1 MLRRGTGTGN
11 EMLQWLLAMLATALV
26 GGSATWLAHGPLRR
40 RHETDAG
47 ISALSAMSW
56 RAFVRLL
63 LDALRRRGYE
73 RAIDRESLAGDEDEI
88 LVRDGG
94 QWRLRVK
101 HGSAFVLGPPA
112 VRDLAATMGVAGAA
126 GGLLVT
132 QGRIDGDARRA
143 ARGQPI
149 ELLDGNALWP
159 ELQPL
164 LPDAVVAPIREAGRR
179 RARARSLAGWLA
191 ALVVGVAVFPLV
203 STGDTPRARQVPAA
217 AATVPG
223 PADAAEAR
231 PAGPVADPDPAT
243 LELQRRELAA
253 AVATLPMV
261 ARTLW
266 STASTLEVILADSGD
281 DPVASICPLVER
293 YPALASSRIQ
303 LTPPTG
309 SDRPVRFRQ
318 CRSY

>member
-1 MLRRGTGTGN
+1 
-11 EMLQWLLAMLATALV
+11 MLQWLLAIVATLAV
-26 GGSATWLAHGPLRR
+26 GGAATWFAHGPLRR

-47 ISALSAMSW
+47 LAALSAMSW
-56 RAFVRLL
+56 RAFIGIVLE
-63 LDALRRRGYE
+63 ALRRRGYE
-73 RAIDRESLAGDEDEI
+73 RVVDRESPAGDDDDI

-94 QWRLRVK
+94 QWLLRVK

-112 VRDLAATMGVAGAA
+112 VNELAATMGVAGAA

-159 ELQPL
+159 ELRPL
-164 LPDAVVAPIREAGRR
+164 LPATVVAPISEAARK
-179 RARARSLAGWLA
+179 RARERSLAGWLA
-191 ALVVGVAVFPLV
+191 ALVVGVAVFSLL
-203 STGDTPRARQVPAA
+203 PAA
-217 AATVPG
+217 RPASRTGGTPLPAATAPQ
-223 PADAAEAR
+223 ADNATGTR
-231 PAGPVADPDPAT
+231 PAGPVANPDPAT

-261 ARTLW
+261 ARALW

-281 DPVASICPLVER
+281 DPVAAICPLVER

-303 LTPPTG
+303 LTPPPG
-309 SDRPVRFRQ
+309 SERPVRFRQ